1 MRRKGEADRRK
12 ELGVKKSQGEVTGEE
27 LGMRKNWGVYD
38 VRQNW
43 GEGRSKKDLEG

>member
-12 ELGVKKSQGEVTGEE
+12 SQGEITGEE
-27 LGMRKNWGVYD
+27 LGTRKNWGVYE

-43 GEGRSKKDLEG
+43 GKGRSKKDLEG